1 VRYEVFDN
9 TDGTH
14 TTQIYESNATIAGTG
29 DGKDRFIFGSAGESP
44 PGVGQFDKIT
54 KFIAGTAANADK
66 IDLTYITGMTTI
78 EGLIIPNS
86 PSETSPNTINAHSI
100 AWYQFGSETV
110 VIADAS
116 ASANHI
122 DMEVVLNGATASSL
136 STPPASTSSPTRQ
149 HKVTR
154 RRRSLRNRSLP
165 DWAMGRIPPPP
176 RPTACPSE
184 LLRRRFSPSFS
195 RCELGMPT

>member
-14 TTQIYESNATIAGTG
+14 TTRIYESNATIAGTG
-29 DGKDRFIFGSAGESP
+29 DSKDRFIFGSTSESP

-78 EGLIIPNS
+78 EGLITPNS

-100 AWYQFGSETV
+100 AWYQFCSETV

-136 STPPASTSSPTRQ
+136 STLPASTSSPPRQ
-149 HKVTR
+149 HKVAR

-165 DWAMGRIPPPP
+165 DWGDGSHTSAA
-176 RPTACPSE
+176 T
-184 LLRRRFSPSFS
+184 SPSLPIGASAEAF
-195 RCELGMPT
+195 LTVLQQV